1 MGVDVDEKDY
11 RSTII
16 SSLPIPLANFAL
28 NQLAAAKL
36 YSALK
41 TIAPDSLISLISE
54 EYDRQQSQR
63 ASRKKQRKEEKDSKD
78 EALAVSSSSG
88 SKPDKKRG
96 EKSKRE

>member
-54 EYDRQQSQR
+54 EYDR
-63 ASRKKQRKEEKDSKD
+63 KKQRKEEKDSKD